1 MPESISATELLRH
14 LGRNW
19 LVFACS
25 IAAAAVLAYI
35 GSVLTPNR
43 YTAEARLLIEA
54 PTASDARSALV
65 ISPVYIDSLK
75 TYALMATSDE
85 LFERAINAL
94 GLRDDG
100 NSTPLSALK
109 TAILDVSILGNT
121 KVLSIRATLQDPQKA
136 QALALYLA
144 EATLERNQQLES
156 VGDRFRADESEKARD
171 AAALQVVD
179 IEKELLAASRQRPI
193 AGLEVEVE
201 MLTSDREILR
211 EELRLVQRGQTGS
224 TQADAARIPRLRSEI
239 KRLDDELREKTIR
252 LSSATALHEAIA
264 DRLAAAR
271 KLLAKSNARLAIEQ
285 SMQSTRG
292 ERLQILDRG
301 VVPDSPSSPRVGLNV
316 IVASALALLL
326 SVLFVTLRFSI
337 SLASPPRD

>member
-1 MPESISATELLRH
+1 MPESFSATQLLRH

-25 IAAAAVLAYI
+25 IAAAAVLAFI
-35 GSVLTPNR
+35 GSILTPNR

-75 TYALMATSDE
+75 TYALMASSDE
-85 LFERAINAL
+85 LFEQATKEL

-100 NSTPLSALK
+100 NSAPLSSLK
-109 TAILDVSILGNT
+109 AATLDVSILGNT

-144 EATLERNQQLES
+144 EATLERNQQLQS
-156 VGDRFRADESEKARD
+156 AGDQFRSDEAGKARD
-171 AAALQVVD
+171 AAALQVAE
-179 IEKELLAASRQRPI
+179 IAKELLAASRQRPI

-201 MLTSDREILR
+201 RLTSDREILR
-211 EELRLVQRGQTGS
+211 EELRLVQRVQNGLAE
-224 TQADAARIPRLRSEI
+224 ADAARMSRLRSEI

-252 LSSATALHEAIA
+252 LSSASALHEAIA
-264 DRLAAAR
+264 DRLGAAR
-271 KLLAKSNARLAIEQ
+271 MTLREANARLANEQ
-285 SMQSTRG
+285 AMESTRG

-316 IVASALALLL
+316 IVASALALVL

-337 SLASPPRD
+337 SLAGPPRD